1 MRRGGE
7 RGGRAPTGG
16 EEPGASCGVLSARAP
31 VLLPGGQLLGALGD
45 RRVRG
50 LPASWE
56 HGEDATGARKE
67 RHTRVSVVQA
77 LALAQLGM
85 GVPDGSIEP
94 LQQEIEAN
102 RIYTATVVS
111 VRWCA
116 KHEGSS
122 CGCNVTSYFS
132 KKFVI
137 PFIPVSY
144 SNQWC

>member
-1 MRRGGE
+1 
-7 RGGRAPTGG
+7 
-16 EEPGASCGVLSARAP
+16 
-31 VLLPGGQLLGALGD
+31 
-45 RRVRG
+45 
-50 LPASWE
+50 
-56 HGEDATGARKE
+56 
-67 RHTRVSVVQA
+67 VSVVQA

-122 CGCNVTSYFS
+122 CGCNVSSLPIMVKGEQFLR
-132 KKFVI
+132 VI
-137 PFIPVSY
+137 GIFPLYVATIKLAYNENNP
-144 SNQWC
+144 